1 MTRISHI
8 STVHSL
14 YDDRIF
20 YKECKSLKKEGY
32 NVFYIVKT
40 QGDKSID
47 GINIIGVKNYN
58 SRLQRVIF
66 GSIEAFRK
74 AVKIKSDLYHF
85 HDPELM
91 FTGVLLKLAGKK
103 VVYDVH
109 EDLPT
114 QVLYKDWIRYK
125 FIRKTLSAIIN
136 VFEQFCCLFFDGI
149 VTATEDIA
157 KKFSKR
163 KTIVLRNF
171 PVKSMIEKTH
181 SPSIKKEKN
190 IIIYVGGLS
199 KIRGIKEIIQAMEHV
214 NTNYELWLI
223 GKFENEEYYEE
234 CKNLSSW
241 KRVKY
246 LGFKKLDE
254 VYGYIK
260 LADIGLAILYPLKN
274 YLTSLPVKAFEYMA
288 FGKPII
294 MSDFKYWKEIFSECA
309 LFVDPYNPKQISEKI
324 NYLIENKAI
333 REKLGENGKELIKNK
348 YSWEKEEIKLLKFY
362 NNIIKNENPSN

>member
-1 MTRISHI
+1 MIRIANI
-8 STVHSL
+8 TTVHDYS
-14 YDDRIF
+14 DDRIF

-32 NVFYIVKT
+32 DVFFIVKSKEN
-40 QGDKSID
+40 KSIE
-47 GINIIGVKNYN
+47 GINIIGLKNYN

-66 GSIEAFRK
+66 GSIEVFRK
-74 AVKIKSDLYHF
+74 ALKTKSDLYHF
-85 HDPELM
+85 HDPELI
-91 FTGVLLKLAGKK
+91 FIGILLKLAGKK
-103 VVYDVH
+103 VIYDVH
-109 EDLPT
+109 EDLPK
-114 QVLYKDWIRYK
+114 QVLYKDWIKYK
-125 FIRKTLSAIIN
+125 FVRKILSAIIN
-136 VFEQFCCLFFDGI
+136 VFEHFCCLFYDGI
-149 VTATEDIA
+149 IAATEDIA

-163 KTIVLRNF
+163 KTIVLKNF
-171 PVKSMIEKTH
+171 PLKGMIEKAH
-181 SPSIKKEKN
+181 PPSIKKEKK

-214 NTNYELWLI
+214 NINCELWLI

-234 CKNLSSW
+234 CKNLPFW

-246 LGFKKLDE
+246 MGFKKLDE

-260 LADIGLAILYPLKN
+260 LADIGLAILYPIKN

-309 LFVDPYNPKQISEKI
+309 IFVDPYNTKQISEKI

-333 REKLGENGKELIKNK
+333 CEKLGEKGKELIKNK
-348 YSWEKEEIKLLKFY
+348 YSWEKEEIQLFEFY
-362 NNIIKNENPSN
+362 GSILNA

>member
-241 KRVKY
+241 KRVKH

-260 LADIGLAILYPLKN
+260 LADIGLAILYPIKN
-274 YLTSLPVKAFEYMA
+274 YLTSLPVKTFEYMA
-288 FGKPII
+288 FG
-294 MSDFKYWKEIFSECA
+294 
-309 LFVDPYNPKQISEKI
+309 
-324 NYLIENKAI
+324 
-333 REKLGENGKELIKNK
+333 
-348 YSWEKEEIKLLKFY
+348 
-362 NNIIKNENPSN
+362 

>member
-1 MTRISHI
+1 MKRIAHI

-20 YKECKSLKKEGY
+20 YKECKSLIKEAY
-32 NVFYIVKT
+32 DVFLIVKNPNNKT
-40 QGDKSID
+40 IE
-47 GINIIGVKNYN
+47 GINIIGLKNYN
-58 SRLQRVIF
+58 SRLKRVIF
-66 GSIEAFRK
+66 GSIEAFSK
-74 AVKIKSDLYHF
+74 ALKTKSDLYHF

-103 VVYDVH
+103 VIYDVH
-109 EDLPT
+109 EDLPK
-114 QVLYKDWIRYK
+114 QVLYKDWIKYK
-125 FIRKTLSAIIN
+125 FVRKTLSVIIN
-136 VFEQFCCLFFDGI
+136 VFEQFCCLFYDGI
-149 VTATEDIA
+149 VAATEDIA
-157 KKFSKR
+157 KKFIKR
-163 KTIVLRNF
+163 KTIVLNNF
-171 PVKSMIEKTH
+171 PVKGMIEKAH
-181 SPSIKKEKN
+181 PPSIKKEKN

-214 NTNYELWLI
+214 NINCELWLI

-260 LADIGLAILYPLKN
+260 LADIGLAILYPIKN

-348 YSWEKEEIKLLKFY
+348 YSWEKEEIKLFKFY
-362 NNIIKNENPSN
+362 DFILNA

>member
-157 KKFSKR
+157 KNFSKR

-171 PVKSMIEKTH
+171 PVKSMIEKAH
-181 SPSIKKEKN
+181 PPSIKKEKN

-234 CKNLSSW
+234 CKNLSLW
-241 KRVKY
+241 NRVKY
-246 LGFKKLDE
+246 LGFKKLDK

-362 NNIIKNENPSN
+362 NNIIKK